1 MLTNYISSVSFI
13 GSVIFIIGLWF
24 GVLRA
29 YDIYRQSRLLLIFIT
44 LSTLLTPVF
53 TYMWFIAGG
62 QPQYAEIQAIYG
74 ALAGL
79 LIATLF
85 AEFMMTFQKSP
96 ATQRVFPPKPVEEH
110 QPAPARLKVKP
121 VEEIKPV
128 QPVLPVQPVEVRKP
142 SPPKLKA
149 KPVEENKPSPPPVL
163 PPKPVEERKPSP
175 PKLKARP
182 MEEQIPLQPVLQ
194 VQLVEA
200 RNPSPPRMKTRPVE
214 ERSQSN
220 ENATHSGSL
229 RMFLYFLAFLLIV
242 LFPPYYESL
251 TNSRDWVFIT
261 STNLRPFFALDVAF
275 LMYELVILL
284 AVFSGYEFWRAQS

>member
-13 GSVIFIIGLWF
+13 GSAIFIIGLWF

-29 YDIYRQSRLLLIFIT
+29 YDIYRHSRLLLIFIT

-62 QPQYAEIQAIYG
+62 QSQYAEIQAIYG

-96 ATQRVFPPKPVEEH
+96 ATQRVLPPKPVEEH
-110 QPAPARLKVKP
+110 KPSPPKMKVKP
-121 VEEIKPV
+121 VEEQIPF
-128 QPVLPVQPVEVRKP
+128 QPVLQAR
-142 SPPKLKA
+142 
-149 KPVEENKPSPPPVL
+149 
-163 PPKPVEERKPSP
+163 PVEERKPSP
-175 PKLKARP
+175 PKLKAKP
-182 MEEQIPLQPVLQ
+182 MEEHMPLQPVLQ
-194 VQLVEA
+194 VQMVEA
-200 RNPSPPRMKTRPVE
+200 RKPAPPRVKTRPVE
-214 ERSQSN
+214 ERSQAN
-220 ENATHSGSL
+220 ENATHYGSL

-284 AVFSGYEFWRAQS
+284 AVFSGYEFWRTQS